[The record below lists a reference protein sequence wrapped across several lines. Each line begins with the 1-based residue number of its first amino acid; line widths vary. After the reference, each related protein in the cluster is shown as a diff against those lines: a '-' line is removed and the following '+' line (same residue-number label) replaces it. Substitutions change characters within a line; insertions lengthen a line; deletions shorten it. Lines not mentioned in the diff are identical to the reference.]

1 MSNHDDSSNRRE
13 DDRERA
19 LSQRRSLGLG
29 HGIRPAW
36 QDGDGG
42 SPPKLD
48 FTPRDVGMVA
58 LDVALAMGHKDL
70 LIKQGIIPADI
81 MK

>member
-19 LSQRRSLGLG
+19 LPQRRSLGLG

-42 SPPKLD
+42 SPTKLD
-48 FTPRDVGMVA
+48 FAPRDVGLVV
-58 LDVALAMGHKDL
+58 LDVAVAMGTKEL

>member
-1 MSNHDDSSNRRE
+1 MLHNICISAVTVTQVSDPWPVGLLYGMSNHDDSSNRRE

-19 LSQRRSLGLG
+19 LPQRRSLGLG

-42 SPPKLD
+42 SPLKL
-48 FTPRDVGMVA
+48 FN
-58 LDVALAMGHKDL
+58 
-70 LIKQGIIPADI
+70 
-81 MK
+81 

>member
-1 MSNHDDSSNRRE
+1 MSNHDDPSNRRE
-13 DDRERA
+13 DDRERP
-19 LSQRRSLGLG
+19 LPQRRSLGLG

-42 SPPKLD
+42 SPPKVD
-48 FTPRDVGMVA
+48 FTSRDVGMVV
-58 LDVALAMGHKDL
+58 LYIALAMGTKDL
-70 LIKQGIIPADI
+70 LIKQGIMPAYI